1 MKPIE
6 GEIVDEQSNTRG
18 FAVDVIWIVVTFVV
32 AYILIGATR
41 KTWNGLKSYLS
52 SRRVKE
58 ESA

>member
-1 MKPIE
+1 M
-6 GEIVDEQSNTRG
+6 DEQSNTRG
-18 FAVDVIWIVVTFVV
+18 FAVDVIWIIVTFVV

-52 SRRVKE
+52 SRRMKE